1 MREVSCV
8 VVADDDVVVE
18 EKHCVDSFTSS
29 IIATSPAA
37 AAVTNARPSRATR
50 CRDGEEAEAP
60 IWCFE
65 GFEGWSCRA
74 VLFEVECP

>member
-1 MREVSCV
+1 MTRKGR
-8 VVADDDVVVE
+8 VVAVGDDVVVE
-18 EKHCVDSFTSS
+18 EKALRRFSFTSS

-60 IWCFE
+60 IWSFE
-65 GFEGWSCRA
+65 ASR
-74 VLFEVECP
+74 V